1 MTADNIAISPASAE
15 AAKAWP
21 FAEARALQAR
31 LAKMPNDDASRP
43 VLFETGYGPSG
54 LPVKTSKAR
63 RTMLVRTTSAKVPIC
78 GRPEGPYPVSNNTG

>member
-31 LAKMPNDDASRP
+31 LAKMPNDDVSRP
-43 VLFETGYGPSG
+43 VLFETGMA
-54 LPVKTSKAR
+54 LLACR
-63 RTMLVRTTSAKVPIC
+63 I
-78 GRPEGPYPVSNNTG
+78 

>member
-31 LAKMPNDDASRP
+31 LAKMPNDDAA
-43 VLFETGYGPSG
+43 
-54 LPVKTSKAR
+54 AR
-63 RTMLVRTTSAKVPIC
+63 FCLKQGTALLACHI
-78 GRPEGPYPVSNNTG
+78 